1 MEKPFILQK
10 RIGDEIIMKDNI
22 KYVNK
27 ICFILSLIILIS
39 VIIFNIGY
47 MYGKKIETETHEKEE
62 MVKSDEIQ
70 ESDVKEI
77 TIITKSGKTYHFSS
91 SEGDDK

>member
-1 MEKPFILQK
+1 
-10 RIGDEIIMKDNI
+10 
-22 KYVNK
+22 
-27 ICFILSLIILIS
+27 
-39 VIIFNIGY
+39 
-47 MYGKKIETETHEKEE
+47 

-77 TIITKSGKTYHFSS
+77 TIITKSGKTHHFSS

>member
-1 MEKPFILQK
+1 
-10 RIGDEIIMKDNI
+10 MKDNI

-47 MYGKKIETETHEKEE
+47 MYGKK
-62 MVKSDEIQ
+62 
-70 ESDVKEI
+70 
-77 TIITKSGKTYHFSS
+77 
-91 SEGDDK
+91 